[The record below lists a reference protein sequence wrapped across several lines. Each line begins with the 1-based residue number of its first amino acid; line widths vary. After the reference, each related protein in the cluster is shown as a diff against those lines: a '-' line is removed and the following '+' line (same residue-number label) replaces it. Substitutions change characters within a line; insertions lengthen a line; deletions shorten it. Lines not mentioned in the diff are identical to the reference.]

1 MAKILMQG
9 KERFM
14 CPVCENERIEPGQKY
29 CQICGEALEWKEE
42 GENGTGKEIIQ
53 NHLTNVPDA
62 NTRNMD
68 ADIKET
74 IELLRGMQNPLQ
86 DYADMVGTPIWAYG
100 HRYVYPDPEDYAI
113 EKAISALEEQ
123 NRHRWIPVEERLP
136 KLGEPVWATVKH
148 SKWISDYDADW
159 LPEEKKTYHPEN
171 YGVYKAEYIGE
182 GIWQYS
188 DDYNEWVYCDLVE
201 KEKRNLANVYDTVTA
216 WMPLPEPYRPEE

>member
-86 DYADMVGTPIWAYG
+86 DYADMVGTMLS
-100 HRYVYPDPEDYAI
+100 R
-113 EKAISALEEQ
+113 KQ
-123 NRHRWIPVEERLP
+123 
-136 KLGEPVWATVKH
+136 
-148 SKWISDYDADW
+148 
-159 LPEEKKTYHPEN
+159 
-171 YGVYKAEYIGE
+171 
-182 GIWQYS
+182 
-188 DDYNEWVYCDLVE
+188 
-201 KEKRNLANVYDTVTA
+201 
-216 WMPLPEPYRPEE
+216 